1 MYTKHVVNIYI
12 YTTYLHVFKPMC
24 KRLKRRYEYGNSKS
38 INGKIGYRTAFIDL
52 NKINDDVQLNAI
64 NDVNNGFIVQ
74 LLRGATCKL
83 CRFRAF

>member
-1 MYTKHVVNIYI
+1 MAFTICSYREMNLFKTIRHELIHNMYTKHVVNIYI

-52 NKINDDVQLNAI
+52 NKINDDV
-64 NDVNNGFIVQ
+64 
-74 LLRGATCKL
+74 
-83 CRFRAF
+83 